1 MPKQTHRKLM
11 KMSQLVQRAGV
22 QKATVHFYIN
32 QGLLPKPQKTG
43 RNMAY
48 YEESYVERI
57 KLIKELQLK
66 WFLPLNVIRDAISQT
81 DGKLSA
87 SELNV
92 IRVGGRFL
100 MQSEECREK
109 YKPQTVEQLS
119 ERTGLPGADI
129 LKMERYGIISS
140 SSGSRRARVYQDV
153 DIRIVE
159 AFAAI
164 RKSGFTKERGFDVE
178 GFRIH
183 SDLMSMLVVEEV
195 KDFARRTAERFPDDP
210 EFLPRLAEDGLD
222 SINVYLSHLHRKK
235 LLETVQTFVGKG
247 KSVMGRGRRRPLD

>member
-1 MPKQTHRKLM
+1 MPKQTHRKPM

-57 KLIKELQLK
+57 RLIKELQLK

-87 SELNV
+87 SEMNV

-100 MQSEECREK
+100 MQSEEHREK
-109 YKPQTVEQLS
+109 YGPQTLGELS
-119 ERTGLPGADI
+119 ERTGLPGEDRSVSEDARYLREAD
-129 LKMERYGIISS
+129 
-140 SSGSRRARVYQDV
+140 D
-153 DIRIVE
+153 
-159 AFAAI
+159 
-164 RKSGFTKERGFDVE
+164 
-178 GFRIH
+178 
-183 SDLMSMLVVEEV
+183 
-195 KDFARRTAERFPDDP
+195 
-210 EFLPRLAEDGLD
+210 
-222 SINVYLSHLHRKK
+222 
-235 LLETVQTFVGKG
+235 
-247 KSVMGRGRRRPLD
+247 